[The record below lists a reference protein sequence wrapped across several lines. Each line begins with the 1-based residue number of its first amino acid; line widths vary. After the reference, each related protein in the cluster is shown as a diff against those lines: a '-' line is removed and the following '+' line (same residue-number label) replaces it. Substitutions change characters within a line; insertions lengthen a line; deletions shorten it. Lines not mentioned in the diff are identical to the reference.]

1 MTHYTLLLQKC
12 ILPSLIL
19 FIISITIAITII
31 VIIITIFITIM
42 TISIIIVFVMHG
54 RYVKSDNFLLQFLR
68 HMISDVKFLHT
79 FFYLAFLCSKATT
92 SYELK

>member
-19 FIISITIAITII
+19 FIISIAIVIAII
-31 VIIITIFITIM
+31 VIIITIFIIVM

-54 RYVKSDNFLLQFLR
+54 RYVKSGNFLLQFLR
-68 HMISDVKFLHT
+68 HKISDVKFLHT
-79 FFYLAFLCSKATT
+79 FFYLAFLYSKATT

>member
-19 FIISITIAITII
+19 FIISIAIVITI
-31 VIIITIFITIM
+31 VIIITIFIIVM

-54 RYVKSDNFLLQFLR
+54 RYVKSDNVLPQFLR
-68 HMISDVKFLHT
+68 HMVSDVKFLHT